1 MATNWVFEQFC
12 IVQED
17 GANILIE
24 SSNVPLNIINLL
36 SLQEFNSTVWTDQ
49 TATGTG

>member
-1 MATNWVFEQFC
+1 MATNWIFQQFC

-24 SSNVPLNIINLL
+24 SSNPSLQIIDLL
-36 SLQEFNSTVWTDQ
+36 ALQEFNSTVWTEQ
-49 TATGTG
+49 TETGTG